1 MTGFHRVDGGLVL
14 SFYLFLVNDVDAGLD
29 VGKGVAGGEN
39 GLAFVLLV
47 QVSVCAAVQR
57 ERRAVNKAPQVVVLV
72 EIRDAVL
79 HLVRV
84 EVRLHISDLDESL

>member
-1 MTGFHRVDGGLVL
+1 MLR
-14 SFYLFLVNDVDAGLD
+14 FYLLLVNDVDAGLD
-29 VGKGVAGGEN
+29 VGKGVARGEN

-47 QVSVCAAVQR
+47 QVSVRAAVQR
-57 ERRAVNKAPQVVVLV
+57 ERRAVNEAPQVVVLV

-84 EVRLHISDLDESL
+84 EVRLHVSDLDESL